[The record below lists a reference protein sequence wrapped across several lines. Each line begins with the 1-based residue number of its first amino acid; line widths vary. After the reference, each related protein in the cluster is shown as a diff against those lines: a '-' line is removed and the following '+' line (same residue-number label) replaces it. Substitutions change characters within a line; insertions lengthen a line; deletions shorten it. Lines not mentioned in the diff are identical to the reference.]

1 MATLYLRYADLV
13 ERQIVNNRTT
23 LQRWIRDYGFP
34 SGVLLGPNSRAW
46 PANQVETWL
55 EERAS
60 EREVA

>member
-1 MATLYLRYADLV
+1 MATLYLRYTDLV
-13 ERQIVNNRTT
+13 ELQIINNRTT
-23 LQRWIRDYGFP
+23 LQRWIRNYGFP

-46 PANQVETWL
+46 PADQVETWL

>member
-1 MATLYLRYADLV
+1 MATLYLRYTDLV

-23 LQRWIRDYGFP
+23 LQRWIRNYGFP

-46 PANQVETWL
+46 PADQVDAWL

-60 EREVA
+60 EREVV